1 MLQLTIYCMNTERR
15 KSRKWWCATL
25 VVWGLAGTA
34 CDNVA
39 TGDVQVTM
47 SGGDGTQ
54 RGLPDTLFQDGW
66 SIQFTRYLVSLGDV
80 TLTSASGETHS
91 SSRHVLVDVQKG
103 DIPLVELTGVPAGRW
118 DVGFRVSPPEA
129 RTELADGQVSA
140 EDLAMMRERGFSYFV
155 EGHATK
161 QNEPV
166 LRFRMGF
173 PVNALMNN
181 CINGADGTQ
190 GIIVPEGSVARPEV
204 TIHAEHMFYDRLG
217 THRGVQLRFEAIAAT
232 AGEDH
237 VITPEGLATQELTDL
252 RGRDGNELR
261 DAQGQ
266 PVIYQP
272 GAFDVRTLQEFIT
285 QSVVD
290 QAHLNGG
297 GVCTVVK

>member
-1 MLQLTIYCMNTERR
+1 MSARR
-15 KSRKWWCATL
+15 HFRKWWCVAL
-25 VVWGLAGTA
+25 AAWGLTA

-39 TGDVQVTM
+39 TGDVQVRL

-54 RGLPDTLFQDGW
+54 RGLPDTLFEDGW
-66 SIQFTRYLVSLGDV
+66 SVQFTRYLVSLGDL
-80 TLTSASGETHS
+80 TLTSASGEVRAS
-91 SSRHVLVDVQKG
+91 DRHVLVDIQKG
-103 DIPLVELTGVPAGRW
+103 DLPLVDLTGVPAGRW

-129 RTELADGQVSA
+129 RTELADGRVSA
-140 EDLAMMRERGFSYFV
+140 EDLAMMREHGFSYFV

-161 QNEPV
+161 QDAPV

-173 PVNALMNN
+173 PVDARMRD

-190 GIIVPEGSVARPEV
+190 GIVVPEGSVARTEV
-204 TIHAEHMFYDRLG
+204 TVHAEHMFYDRLG

-232 AGEDH
+232 AGEDD
-237 VITPEGLATQELTDL
+237 VITPDGLATQRLTDL
-252 RGRDGNELR
+252 RGRGGGELR

-266 PVIYQP
+266 PVVYQP
-272 GAFDVRTLQEFIT
+272 GAFDVKTLQEFIT

-297 GVCTVVK
+297 GVCAAVK